1 MYGCAR
7 RVWEQITIETKINIK
22 LKRGFIVAPSTV
34 LIFLLPA
41 LTKRLFNF
49 HKKINHLSIL
59 EHCVAQI
66 SLALDN
72 LLAFKQMKQEKL

>member
-34 LIFLLPA
+34 LIFFASCADEAPFQFPQENKPLKYLGT
-41 LTKRLFNF
+41 LCCSNF
-49 HKKINHLSIL
+49 FS
-59 EHCVAQI
+59 A
-66 SLALDN
+66 
-72 LLAFKQMKQEKL
+72 